1 MSIHIYHITHI
12 GNLVNIVKEG
22 RLYCDAHAAQYA
34 RQDIAYAKLKQT
46 RKRKPV
52 PKEPHGTI
60 ADYVPFY
67 FAPRSPML
75 FAIHAGYV
83 RSGLSQADI
92 IYLVTS
98 VETVANA
105 GKQFVFTD
113 RHPVS
118 FSAKFSNNL
127 SDLNHYVDWN
137 VMRSEY
143 WYDCVEYPDRK
154 SRRQAEFLVY
164 QQLEWRLIEQIGVFD
179 STRRDAVLRVLNHAH
194 HRPPVVV
201 QRGWYY

>member
-22 RLYCDAHAAQYA
+22 RLYCDARAAQYA
-34 RQDIAYAKLKQT
+34 RQNIAYSGLKDKRT
-46 RKRKPV
+46 RKPV
-52 PKEPHGTI
+52 PIEPHGTI

-75 FAIHAGYV
+75 FAIHTGYV
-83 RSGLSQADI
+83 RNGLSQADI

-113 RHPVS
+113 RNAVS
-118 FSAKFSNNL
+118 LRAEFSNDL
-127 SDLNHYVDWN
+127 SQLNRYVDWN

-143 WYDCVEYPDRK
+143 WHDCAEYPDRK

-164 QQLEWRLIEQIGVFD
+164 QQLEWQLIEQIGVFD